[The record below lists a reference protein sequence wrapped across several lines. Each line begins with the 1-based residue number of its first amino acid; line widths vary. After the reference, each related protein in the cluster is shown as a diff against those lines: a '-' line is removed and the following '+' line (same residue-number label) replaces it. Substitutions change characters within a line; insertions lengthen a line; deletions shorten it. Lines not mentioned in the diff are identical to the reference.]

1 MKISKIKV
9 DKIFKSYLNTFTWHK
24 WKAKGHIRYVNVCR
38 AAYAKAV
45 SYQHR
50 CRKQILTPK

>member
-1 MKISKIKV
+1 MKPSKARI
-9 DKIFKSYLNTFTWHK
+9 DKIFKLYLNTFTWHK
-24 WKAKGHIRYVNVCR
+24 WKSKGHIRYRNVCR

-50 CRKQILTPK
+50 CRKEITQ

>member
-1 MKISKIKV
+1 MKQSKAMV
-9 DKIFKSYLNTFTWHK
+9 NKIFRSYLNTFTWYK
-24 WKAKGHIRYVNVCR
+24 WKSKGHIRYTNVCR

-50 CRKQILTPK
+50 CRKEITQ